1 MKKILIPL
9 DVKNKNGR
17 IYTKD
22 SFKNLCN
29 KTFLLEHFTQVVS
42 PTVDLNDVVGQIQNV
57 CIEENNVVGEIV
69 LMDTY
74 IVLQDLIQTDSVS
87 IRPKSMALVDEKSGL
102 VSNCQILSFNLVH
115 KNSDSF

>member
-22 SFKNLCN
+22 SFKNLCD
-29 KTFLLEHFTQVVS
+29 KTFLLEHFTQVAS
-42 PTVDLNDVVGQIQNV
+42 PTVDLNNVVGQIQNV
-57 CIEENNVVGEIV
+57 CIEENNVVGEIK
-69 LMDTY
+69 LMEKY
-74 IVLQDLIQTDSVS
+74 FMIEDLLKDDSVVV
-87 IRPKSMALVDEKSGL
+87 RPKSIALVDEKSGL
-102 VSNCQILSFNLVH
+102 VSNCELLSFDMVH